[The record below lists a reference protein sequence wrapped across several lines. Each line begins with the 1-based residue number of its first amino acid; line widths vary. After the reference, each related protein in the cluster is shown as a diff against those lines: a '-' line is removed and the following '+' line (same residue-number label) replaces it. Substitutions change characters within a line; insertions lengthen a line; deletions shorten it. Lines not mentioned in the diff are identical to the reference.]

1 MFMIVCA
8 GRISQGVKAILVR
21 VLASVA
27 LSSVALAVTPALA
40 IAVTAQRGETDLLSM
55 PLEDL
60 MNIEIT
66 SVSKK
71 SQRLSDAAAAV
82 FVITQEDIR
91 RSGVTSIPE
100 ALRMAPGVQVAHI
113 DANKWAVTIRGLNGR
128 FANKLLVLMDG
139 RSLYSPLFAGV
150 YWEVQDTPLEDIERI
165 EVIRGPG
172 AALWGANAVN
182 GVINI
187 ITKSADT
194 TLGGMASAGAGTE
207 ERGFATAR
215 YGVSLGKDNNL
226 RFFVKHRD
234 IDNQVDASGNKSHD
248 AWQMTRGGFRFD
260 GQPSWRD
267 TLTLSG
273 EYYDGGV
280 DEKYTLYRLPTPQDP
295 GISSTPDA
303 TSRMQGGNLLAHWQ
317 HALEENGTLSLQLY
331 YDHFE
336 RSMIILG
343 EQQDTVDLEFQH
355 HFTLWERQ
363 DLIWGVG
370 YRFSSDRLSDTAIIS
385 FNPPTR
391 DTQLYSA
398 FLHDEVK
405 LIPEHLSLVV
415 GTRLEHNSYTGFE
428 FQPNGRL
435 LWTPSANQSFWGAV
449 SRAVRTPARGDSDI
463 AYRYRTFTAAQIQQ
477 PLPLRLE
484 IDGSRNFKSETLV
497 AYELGYRVEPKQ
509 HVAFD
514 VAAFYNDYRHLRVLQ
529 EGATVPE
536 FDGAQPTNLL
546 RSYTLANEMHGHAY
560 GVELAGEWS
569 PVPWWRL
576 HATYSYL
583 RIKMNLEEPSTDTIN
598 QNDAEGDSPR
608 HQFTVRSGLDLGKGW
623 EFDCWLR
630 GAGRLAYIDGVSIPG
645 YVTMDTRLAWKPVP
659 KLEIALVGQNLLH
672 RHTPE
677 FIPEFINTFATEVQR
692 SVYGKVTW
700 KF

>member
-1 MFMIVCA
+1 M
-8 GRISQGVKAILVR
+8 LVR
-21 VLASVA
+21 VLASAAWACVA
-27 LSSVALAVTPALA
+27 LAAAPSVALATTEQP
-40 IAVTAQRGETDLLSM
+40 RETDFLSM

-100 ALRMAPGVQVAHI
+100 ALRMAPGVQVARI
-113 DANKWAVTIRGLNGR
+113 DANKWAVSIRGLNGR

-165 EVIRGPG
+165 EVIRGPD

-187 ITKSADT
+187 ITKSADA
-194 TLGGMASAGAGTE
+194 TLGGMVSAGAGSQ

-234 IDNQVDASGNKSHD
+234 IDNQVDAAGNTTHD
-248 AWQMTRGGFRFD
+248 GWQMTRGGFRFD

-267 TLTLSG
+267 TLSLSG

-295 GISSTPDA
+295 GTSSTPDA
-303 TSRMQGGNLLAHWQ
+303 TSRMRGGNLLARWQ
-317 HALEENGTLSLQLY
+317 HTLEENGNLSLQLY

-355 HFTLWERQ
+355 RFTLWERQ
-363 DLIWGVG
+363 ELIWGVG

-385 FNPPTR
+385 FNPAAR
-391 DTQLYSA
+391 DTQLYSG
-398 FLHDEVK
+398 FLHDEIK
-405 LIPEHLSLVV
+405 LIPEHLSLII

-435 LWTPSANQSFWGAV
+435 LWTPNANQSFWGAV

-463 AYRYRTFTAAQIQQ
+463 AYRYRTYPATPAA
-477 PLPLRLE
+477 PPVPAMPPVRLE
-484 IDGSRNFKSETLV
+484 IDGSKAFKSETLV
-497 AYELGYRVEPKQ
+497 AYELGYRTEPMQ
-509 HVAFD
+509 HVALD
-514 VAAFYNDYRHLRVLQ
+514 VAVFYNDYQRLRVLKVEQ
-529 EGATVPE
+529 GFFEPSIQQPE
-536 FDGAQPTNLL
+536 NAVQPLSLSNL
-546 RSYTLANEMHGHAY
+546 MHGHTY

-583 RIKMNLEEPSTDTIN
+583 RAKMTLESPSVDMIN
-598 QNDAEGDSPR
+598 KGDAEGDSPR
-608 HQFTVRSGLDLGKGW
+608 HTFTVRSGLDMGKGV

-630 GAGRLAYIDGVSIPG
+630 GASRLNYIDMETIPG
-645 YVTMDTRLAWKPVP
+645 YITLDLRLAWKPTP
-659 KLEIALVGQNLLH
+659 RLELALVGQNLLH
-672 RHTPE
+672 EHKSE

-692 SVYGKVTW
+692 SVYGKLTW